1 MALTQPPL
9 LRVRDLR
16 VRLGRREILRGV
28 DLELR
33 PGELVALAG
42 PNGAGKTTLLRAIAG
57 LLPPF
62 AGGVT
67 LAGRPATALQRR
79 ELARHLAYLPQDSV
93 SAFSLSVEQ
102 TVLLGRYAHAG
113 ALRGYTRE
121 DRLTAERAMTVS
133 DVAHLRHR
141 LVATLS
147 GGERRRVFLAR
158 AIAQASG
165 VLVFDE
171 PTSALD
177 VGHACSVLDL
187 LRELADAGKA
197 VLFSLHDL
205 ALAVRGPD
213 RLLLMD
219 QGEIVDR
226 GAPDKVLTGSQA
238 RRAFGIA
245 LVVTRDPPGVVPAGG
260 RGRGEVHTAGRVNGA
275 GHPTPPAEGRAGS
288 G

>member
-1 MALTQPPL
+1 M
-9 LRVRDLR
+9 
-16 VRLGRREILRGV
+16 RLGRREILRGV

-57 LLPPF
+57 LLPPA
-62 AGGVT
+62 AGSVA
-67 LAGRPATALQRR
+67 LAGRPATTLRRR
-79 ELARHLAYLPQDSV
+79 ELARPLAYLPQDSV
-93 SAFSLSVEQ
+93 PAFSLSVEQ

-113 ALRGYTRE
+113 ALRGYTQE
-121 DRLTAERAMTVS
+121 DRQAAEKAMTVS
-133 DVAHLRHR
+133 DIAHLRHR

-177 VGHACSVLDL
+177 VGHACSVLGL

-219 QGEIVDR
+219 QGRVVDR
-226 GAPDKVLTGSQA
+226 GVPEEVLTGPRA
-238 RRAFGIA
+238 RQAFGIA
-245 LVVTRDPPGVVPAGG
+245 LVVTRDPPGVVPAGAQEG
-260 RGRGEVHTAGRVNGA
+260 STVRGAGRINGA
-275 GHPTPPAEGRAGS
+275 KNPTPPAERRADS